1 MNKGKV
7 KTKIKI
13 NRPLGTRDI
22 VPPASVTWSY
32 VIDKIESIFRSY
44 GYQRI
49 ITPIIEK
56 FELFALR
63 SGEEIRNRMFL
74 IETPEEELVLRP
86 EITASVCRVI
96 ASGQLTNMPLPY
108 KFYYIDRC
116 YRYERPQAGRYR
128 EFWQAGMELMGS
140 SSPLAD
146 AEIIIIASNILN
158 QLGIHNFKLHI
169 GHLAILRGYME
180 DKKLTLDEQNAI
192 IGQLDALGSDVSKL
206 RLYINSI
213 KKSKGAVDKTMLVD
227 IARKVIDME
236 TFKEDFRDKLAREG
250 KKDLLKE
257 LELDSERKYWIYE
270 IAETGKVAESDIPK
284 IIELLEDKI
293 KDFVRIQKL
302 IWSEVGISV
311 TIENE
316 IRTIKVPLEIAEKLV
331 SLIDL
336 VGDREE
342 VISAGKKLFSAS
354 SKALKAFEDFEVIL
368 DTLDELNIPYITDLS
383 IARGLDYYTGMVFE
397 IYIME
402 LGAQKQV
409 CGGGRYDNL
418 VSDFGGPNL
427 PAVGF
432 AMGLDRIILA
442 MDVLNVAIPPLPRAD
457 VYIIPLD
464 TSLVKTAQEIA
475 ERLRQENINTELNL
489 MSSKLKKALS
499 LASKLNVRFSII
511 LGKAEAAENKLVVKD
526 MVKEEQEVIPI
537 SEVVSRIKAGL
548 GKGDKK

>member
-1 MNKGKV
+1 MKKGK
-7 KTKIKI
+7 TKVKI

-32 VIDKIESIFRSY
+32 VVDKIESIFRSY

-49 ITPIIEK
+49 ITPIIER

-96 ASGQLTNMPLPY
+96 ASGQLTNLPLPY

-128 EFWQAGMELMGS
+128 EFWQAGMELMGTS
-140 SSPLAD
+140 SRLAD
-146 AEIIIIASNILN
+146 AEVIVIATNILK
-158 QLGIHNFKLHI
+158 QLGIKTYKLHI

-180 DKKLTLDEQNAI
+180 DKKLTLEEQNAI

-206 RLYINSI
+206 RLYINAI
-213 KKSKGAVDKTMLVD
+213 KNSDGTVDKTILVD
-227 IARKVIDME
+227 IARKVVDME
-236 TFKEDFRDKLAREG
+236 SFKEDFRDKLAKEGRE
-250 KKDLLKE
+250 KLLKE

-270 IAETGKVAESDIPK
+270 LAETGKVAKEDIPK
-284 IIELLEDKI
+284 IIRLLEDKI
-293 KDFVRIQKL
+293 DDFVRIQKV
-302 IWSEVGISV
+302 IWSEVGIPV
-311 TIENE
+311 TIANE
-316 IRTIKVPLEIAEKLV
+316 PKIVKVPIEVAEKLV

-336 VGDREE
+336 VGERNK
-342 VISAGKKLFSAS
+342 VISAGKKIFSDS
-354 SKALKAFEDFEVIL
+354 PKALKAFEDFEAIL
-368 DTLDELNIPYITDLS
+368 DTLDELNVSYITDLS

-397 IYIME
+397 IYVME

-418 VSDFGGPNL
+418 VSDFGGPKL

-442 MDVLNVAIPPLPRAD
+442 MDVLKAGTPTLSRAD
-457 VYIIPLD
+457 VYMIPLD
-464 TSLVKTAQEIA
+464 ASLMKTAYEIA
-475 ERLRQENINTELNL
+475 EKLRQESINTELNL

-499 LASKLNVRFSII
+499 AASKLNVKYAII
-511 LGKAEAAENKLVVKD
+511 LGKAEVAKNKLVVRN
-526 MVKEEQEVIPI
+526 MQKEKQEVIPI
-537 SEVVSRIKAGL
+537 SEVIEKIKTGL
-548 GKGDKK
+548 KKGDRV